1 MAIISSYPTVVAEAN
16 DLLIGTK
23 VTNTG
28 TIINPTKTFRVQEV
42 VDSAL
47 GYTVYT
53 AGLINAGATAPTPN
67 VLKNNTGGTFTWS
80 RTGTGL
86 FTVTIAG
93 ITVDTTKV
101 AIFECANG
109 DLNLGATIIN
119 PTTINVEQFSS
130 GGGGYVDTMLAGT
143 TIEFRIYS

>member
-1 MAIISSYPTVVAEAN
+1 MAIISSYPVAQPTKGDFVV
-16 DLLIGTK
+16 GTK
-23 VTNTG
+23 IETQGGN
-28 TIINPTKTFRVQEV
+28 INPTKNFPVGDV
-42 VDSAL
+42 VAAGL

-53 AGLINAGATAPTPN
+53 AALINAGPTVPTAN
-67 VLKNNTGGTFTWS
+67 ILKNDTGGTFTWS
-80 RTGTGL
+80 RTTTGQ
-86 FTVTIAG
+86 FVVTISN
-93 ITVDTTKV
+93 IVLDVNKV

-130 GGGGYVDTMLAGT
+130 GGGGYVDTMAAGT

>member
-28 TIINPTKTFRVQEV
+28 TVINPTKTFRVQEV
-42 VDSAL
+42 VNSAL

-53 AGLINAGATAPTPN
+53 ASLINGLATAPTPN

-86 FTVTIAG
+86 FVVTIAG

>member
-28 TIINPTKTFRVQEV
+28 TVINPTKTFRVQEV

-53 AGLINAGATAPTPN
+53 AGLINAAGTAPTAN

-86 FTVTIAG
+86 FVVTIAG
-93 ITVDTTKV
+93 ITVDITKV

>member
-86 FTVTIAG
+86 FTVTISG
-93 ITVDTTKV
+93 ITVDITKV

>member
-42 VDSAL
+42 VNSAL

-80 RTGTGL
+80 RTSVGQ
-86 FTVTIAG
+86 FVVTIAG

-101 AIFECANG
+101 AIFQCANA
-109 DLNLGATIIN
+109 DLNIGARIIN

-130 GGGGYVDTMLAGT
+130 GGGGYVDIMAAGT

>member
-28 TIINPTKTFRVQEV
+28 TVINPTKTFRVQEV

-47 GYTVYT
+47 GYTSYT
-53 AGLINAGATAPTPN
+53 AGLINAGATPPTPN

-86 FTVTIAG
+86 FVVTIAG
-93 ITVDTTKV
+93 ITVDITKV

>member
-28 TIINPTKTFRVQEV
+28 TVINPTKTFRVQEV

-47 GYTVYT
+47 GYTSYT
-53 AGLINAGATAPTPN
+53 AGLINAGPTPPTAN

-80 RTGTGL
+80 RTGVGQ
-86 FTVTIAG
+86 FVVTIAG
-93 ITVDTTKV
+93 ITVDVTKV

-109 DLNLGATIIN
+109 DFNLGAEIIN
-119 PTTINVEQFSS
+119 PTTINVNQFAS
-130 GGGGYVDTMLAGT
+130 GGGGFGDIMAAGT

>member
-47 GYTVYT
+47 GYTSYT
-53 AGLINAGATAPTPN
+53 AGLINAGPTAPTPN

-86 FTVTIAG
+86 FVVTIAG
-93 ITVDTTKV
+93 ITVDITKV

>member
-28 TIINPTKTFRVQEV
+28 TVINPTKTFRVQEV
-42 VDSAL
+42 VNSAL

-53 AGLINAGATAPTPN
+53 AGLINGLATAPTPN

-86 FTVTIAG
+86 FVVTIAG

-101 AIFECANG
+101 AIFEYANG

>member
-28 TIINPTKTFRVQEV
+28 TVINPTKTFRVQEV

-47 GYTVYT
+47 GYTSYT
-53 AGLINAGATAPTPN
+53 AGLINAGATAPTAN
-67 VLKNNTGGTFTWS
+67 VLKSNTGGTFTWS

-86 FTVTIAG
+86 FVVTIAG
-93 ITVDTTKV
+93 ITVDITKV

>member
-42 VDSAL
+42 VNSAL

-80 RTGTGL
+80 RTSAGQ
-86 FTVTIAG
+86 FVVTIAG
-93 ITVDTTKV
+93 IVVDITKV
-101 AIFECANG
+101 AIFGCSND

-119 PTTINVEQFSS
+119 PTTINVNQFSS
-130 GGGGYVDTMLAGT
+130 GGGGYADAMLAGT

>member
-53 AGLINAGATAPTPN
+53 AGLINAGPTAPTPN
-67 VLKNNTGGTFTWS
+67 VLKNNTGGKFTWS

-86 FTVTIAG
+86 FVVTIAG
-93 ITVDTTKV
+93 ITVDITKV

>member
-42 VDSAL
+42 VNSAL

-80 RTGTGL
+80 RTSTGL
-86 FTVTIAG
+86 FVVTIAG

-101 AIFECANG
+101 AIFQCANA
-109 DLNLGATIIN
+109 DLNIGARIIN

-130 GGGGYVDTMLAGT
+130 GGGGYVDIMAAGT

>member
-53 AGLINAGATAPTPN
+53 AGLINAGPTAPTPN

-86 FTVTIAG
+86 FVVTIAG
-93 ITVDTTKV
+93 ITVDITKV

>member
-28 TIINPTKTFRVQEV
+28 TVINPTKTFRVQEV

-47 GYTVYT
+47 GYTSYT

-67 VLKNNTGGTFTWS
+67 VLQNNTGGTFTWS
-80 RTGTGL
+80 RTSPGQ
-86 FTVTIAG
+86 FVVTIAG
-93 ITVDTTKV
+93 IVVDITKV
-101 AIFECANG
+101 AIFGCSND
-109 DLNLGATIIN
+109 DLNLGARIIN
-119 PTTINVEQFSS
+119 PTTINVDQFSS
-130 GGGGYVDTMLAGT
+130 GGGGYADTMSAGT

>member
-28 TIINPTKTFRVQEV
+28 TVINPTKTFRVQEV
-42 VDSAL
+42 VDSGL
-47 GYTVYT
+47 GYTSYT
-53 AGLINAGATAPTPN
+53 VGLTNAGATAPTTN
-67 VLKNNTGGTFTWS
+67 VLQNNTGGTFTWS
-80 RTGTGL
+80 RTSLGQ
-86 FTVTIAG
+86 FVVTIAG
-93 ITVDTTKV
+93 IVLDITKV

-109 DLNLGATIIN
+109 DLNLGAQIIN
-119 PTTINVEQFSS
+119 PTTINVDQFSA
-130 GGGGYVDTMLAGT
+130 GGGGYVDTMSAGT

>member
-47 GYTVYT
+47 GYTSYT

-86 FTVTIAG
+86 FVVTIAG
-93 ITVDTTKV
+93 ITVDITKV

>member
-86 FTVTIAG
+86 FVVTIAG

>member
-53 AGLINAGATAPTPN
+53 AGLINAGPTAPTPN

-86 FTVTIAG
+86 FVVTIAG

>member
-28 TIINPTKTFRVQEV
+28 TVINPTKTFRVQEV

-47 GYTVYT
+47 GYTSYT

-67 VLKNNTGGTFTWS
+67 VLQNNTGGTFTWS
-80 RTGTGL
+80 RTSPGQ
-86 FTVTIAG
+86 FVVTIAG
-93 ITVDTTKV
+93 IVVDITKV
-101 AIFECANG
+101 AIFGCSND
-109 DLNLGATIIN
+109 DLNLGARLIN
-119 PTTINVEQFSS
+119 PTTINVDQFSS
-130 GGGGYVDTMLAGT
+130 GGGGYADTMSAGT

>member
-28 TIINPTKTFRVQEV
+28 TVINPTKTFRVQEV

-47 GYTVYT
+47 GYTSYT
-53 AGLINAGATAPTPN
+53 AGLINAAGTAPTAN

-86 FTVTIAG
+86 FVVTIAG
-93 ITVDTTKV
+93 ITVDITKV

>member
-28 TIINPTKTFRVQEV
+28 TVINPTKTFRVQEV

-47 GYTVYT
+47 GYTSYT

-80 RTGTGL
+80 RTSAGQ
-86 FTVTIAG
+86 FVVTIAG
-93 ITVDTTKV
+93 ITVDITKV

-119 PTTINVEQFSS
+119 PTTINVDQFSS
-130 GGGGYVDTMLAGT
+130 GGGGFVDNMAAGT

>member
-47 GYTVYT
+47 GYTV
-53 AGLINAGATAPTPN
+53 LH
-67 VLKNNTGGTFTWS
+67 S
-80 RTGTGL
+80 RFNKRWTNCS
-86 FTVTIAG
+86 
-93 ITVDTTKV
+93 DT
-101 AIFECANG
+101 
-109 DLNLGATIIN
+109 
-119 PTTINVEQFSS
+119 
-130 GGGGYVDTMLAGT
+130 
-143 TIEFRIYS
+143 

>member
-47 GYTVYT
+47 GYTSYT

-80 RTGTGL
+80 RTGTGI
-86 FTVTIAG
+86 FVVTIAG
-93 ITVDTTKV
+93 ITVDITKV

>member
-86 FTVTIAG
+86 FVVTIAG
-93 ITVDTTKV
+93 ITVDITKV

>member
-42 VDSAL
+42 VNSAL

-86 FTVTIAG
+86 FVVTIAG

-101 AIFECANG
+101 AIFQCANA
-109 DLNLGATIIN
+109 DLNIGARIIN

-130 GGGGYVDTMLAGT
+130 GGGGYVDIMAAGT

>member
-86 FTVTIAG
+86 FVVTISG
-93 ITVDTTKV
+93 ITVDITKV

-109 DLNLGATIIN
+109 DLNLGAQIIN

-130 GGGGYVDTMLAGT
+130 GGGGYVDPMAAGT

>member
-28 TIINPTKTFRVQEV
+28 TVINPTKTFRVQEV
-42 VDSAL
+42 VNSAL

-53 AGLINAGATAPTPN
+53 AGLINAGATPPTAN

-80 RTGTGL
+80 RTGTGT
-86 FTVTIAG
+86 FVVTIAG
-93 ITVDTTKV
+93 ITVDITKV